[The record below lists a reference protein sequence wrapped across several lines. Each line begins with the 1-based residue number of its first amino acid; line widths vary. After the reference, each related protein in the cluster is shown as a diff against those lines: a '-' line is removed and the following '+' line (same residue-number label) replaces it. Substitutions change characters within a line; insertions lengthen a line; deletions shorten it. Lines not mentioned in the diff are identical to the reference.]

1 MTASSEFLTI
11 LVSTALLITMV
22 SPVVLI
28 IFLVRDW
35 KRGEQW

>member
-1 MTASSEFLTI
+1 MTASVSFLSM

-22 SPVVLI
+22 SPIVLI
-28 IFLVRDW
+28 IFLIRDW

>member
-1 MTASSEFLTI
+1 MTASVGFLSM
-11 LVSTALLITMV
+11 LVGIALLITMV

-28 IFLVRDW
+28 IFLIRDW